1 MTQCSLS
8 EVIDVWMCGHP
19 EKVDQLQNLCGS
31 EGGIRIFKLASK
43 VMGNGINAANWLT
56 RGQIGL
62 NGAIPAVVA
71 LSPEGRKAVRTY
83 LIQIHYGVYI

>member
-8 EVIDVWMCGHP
+8 EVIDAWTCCNR
-19 EKVDQLQNLCGS
+19 EKVDQLNNLCRS
-31 EGGIRIFKLASK
+31 EGGARIFKLASK
-43 VMGNGINAANWLT
+43 VMGNGILAAEWLT

-83 LIQIHYGVYI
+83 LVQIRFGVYI